1 MVDCLIL
8 SHRPFLFRDIK
19 INSQTFIA
27 LRIWSLIKQHPLVY
41 LPGLHTLILFQCI
54 VKNDSE
60 VGTPNNYSV
69 DMMVY

>member
-27 LRIWSLIKQHPLVY
+27 LRIWSLIKQDPLVY
-41 LPGLHTLILFQCI
+41 LFLFILFPFHL
-54 VKNDSE
+54 KMYRFGNERFLSSHSR
-60 VGTPNNYSV
+60 GYTR
-69 DMMVY
+69 